1 MRQKDWYL
9 TEERE
14 PGFFHCED
22 YEDASFYL
30 LEGTEKALLI
40 DTGMGEGDFRVML
53 KKLTRSCI
61 VLHLREVRFC
71 RRHSP
76 RAGPVRCRL

>member
-40 DTGMGEGDFRVML
+40 DTGMG
-53 KKLTRSCI
+53 
-61 VLHLREVRFC
+61 
-71 RRHSP
+71 
-76 RAGPVRCRL
+76 